1 LVALDLVVAVA
12 FHVVVVIRADEHS
25 ATCRILRS
33 NTEFQVGDLVTK

>member
-1 LVALDLVVAVA
+1 MERTS
-12 FHVVVVIRADEHS
+12 HYMGQVVVIRADEHS